1 MGVGVAPMNGGY
13 NRLAGCGE
21 KGEGATG
28 DKRVW
33 DAPNNGPALGTT
45 LQECVRDH
53 ERREAGVP
61 EHVEPRRTLGSGD
74 EESRWREASRK
85 SHRMGNGGECGEE
98 VSARQDQE
106 RPRAEEVELPEK
118 ERRRDEIDHDKRR
131 LVERDERR
139 NRYEGRL
146 GEWRRRKKCS
156 GQDQDDPRS
165 ETSLPRR
172 RGH

>member
-61 EHVEPRRTLGSGD
+61 EHVEPRRTLRAGA
-74 EESRWREASRK
+74 EESRWREESRK
-85 SHRMGNGGECGEE
+85 SHRMGNGGGSGEE
-98 VSARQDQE
+98 GCARPGQE
-106 RPRAEEVELPEK
+106 RPPAGESVLPGK
-118 ERRRDEIDHDKRR
+118 ESRRE
-131 LVERDERR
+131 
-139 NRYEGRL
+139 
-146 GEWRRRKKCS
+146 
-156 GQDQDDPRS
+156 
-165 ETSLPRR
+165 
-172 RGH
+172 